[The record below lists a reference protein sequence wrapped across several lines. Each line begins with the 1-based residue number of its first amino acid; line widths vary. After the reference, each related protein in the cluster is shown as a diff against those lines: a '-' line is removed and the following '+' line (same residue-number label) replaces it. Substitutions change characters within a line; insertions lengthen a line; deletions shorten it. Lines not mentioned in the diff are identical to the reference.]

1 MVEVKINKKTINT
14 LMDRD
19 EVECVVNFEQ
29 GTPKVDEIKAAIA
42 KALAASES
50 MLVIN
55 RLVPR
60 FGAKQAKVLVSVYKS
75 QEAMKKSVKAKKAKK
90 AEKKPAAA

>member
-1 MVEVKINKKTINT
+1 MVEVKINKKTANS

-29 GTPKVDEIKAAIA
+29 GTPKADEVKAAIA
-42 KALAASES
+42 KALAAPES

-55 RLVPR
+55 RMVPR
-60 FGAKQAKVLVSVYKS
+60 FGAKQAKVLASVYKTS
-75 QEAMKKSVKAKKAKK
+75 EAMKRSVKAKKKK
-90 AEKKPAAA
+90 VEEKKPAA

>member
-1 MVEVKINKKTINT
+1 MVEVKINKKTINS

-19 EVECVVNFEQ
+19 EVECTVNFEQ
-29 GTPKVDEIKAAIA
+29 GTPKTDEIKAAIA
-42 KALAASES
+42 KALAAPES

-60 FGAKQAKVLVSVYKS
+60 FGVKQANVFVSVYKTS
-75 QEAMKKSVKAKKAKK
+75 ESMKRSVKTKKKK
-90 AEKKPAAA
+90 VEKKPAA

>member
-1 MVEVKINKKTINT
+1 MVEVRINKKTNNP

-42 KALAASES
+42 KTLAASES

-55 RLVPR
+55 KLIPR

-75 QEAMKKSVKAKKAKK
+75 QEAMKRSVKAKRKK
-90 AEKKPAAA
+90 VEKKPAA

>member
-1 MVEVKINKKTINT
+1 MVEVRINKKTINP

-29 GTPKVDEIKAAIA
+29 GTPKIEEIKAAIA
-42 KALAASES
+42 KALAAPES

-60 FGAKQAKVLVSVYKS
+60 FGAKQANVLVSVYKTS
-75 QEAMKKSVKAKKAKK
+75 EAMRRSVKAKRKK
-90 AEKKPAAA
+90 VEKKPAA

>member
-1 MVEVKINKKTINT
+1 MVEVKINKKTSNP

-29 GTPKVDEIKAAIA
+29 GTPKVAEIKAAVA
-42 KALAASES
+42 KALAASDS

-60 FGAKQAKVLVSVYKS
+60 FGAKQAKVFVSVYAS
-75 QEAMKKSVKAKKAKK
+75 QEAMKKSVKAKKQKV
-90 AEKKPAAA
+90 EKKPAA

>member
-1 MVEVKINKKTINT
+1 MVEVKISKKTINT

-55 RLVPR
+55 KLVPR

-75 QEAMKKSVKAKKAKK
+75 KEAMRRSVKAKRKK
-90 AEKKPAAA
+90 VEKKPAA

>member
-1 MVEVKINKKTINT
+1 MVEVRISKKTNNP

-19 EVECVVNFEQ
+19 EVECMVNFEQ
-29 GTPKVDEIKAAIA
+29 GTPKTDEIKAAIA
-42 KALAASES
+42 KTLAVSES

-60 FGAKQAKVLVSVYKS
+60 FGAKQAKVLVSVYKTS
-75 QEAMKKSVKAKKAKK
+75 AAMKRSVKAKKKK
-90 AEKKPAAA
+90 VEKKPAA

>member
-1 MVEVKINKKTINT
+1 MVEVRINKKTNNP

-19 EVECVVNFEQ
+19 EVECTVNFEQ
-29 GTPKVDEIKAAIA
+29 GTPKADEIKAAIA
-42 KALAASES
+42 KTLAAPES

-60 FGAKQAKVLVSVYKS
+60 FGAKQANVLVSVYKTS
-75 QEAMKKSVKAKKAKK
+75 EAMKRSVKSKRKKV
-90 AEKKPAAA
+90 EKKPAA

>member
-1 MVEVKINKKTINT
+1 MVEVRINKKTMNP

-19 EVECVVNFEQ
+19 EVECTVNFEQ

-42 KALAASES
+42 KALAAPES

-60 FGAKQAKVLVSVYKS
+60 FGAKQANVLVSVYKTS
-75 QEAMKKSVKAKKAKK
+75 EAMKRSVKAKRKK
-90 AEKKPAAA
+90 VEKKPAA